1 MLLFLHLA
9 YDRAFAHSPTGLEV
23 LEVDGQNQ
31 EQDMIQILTSL
42 QAADSAA
49 KYIIKYCEL
58 GASYSEQSLS
68 HPPTAAQVQS
78 GKSSLFFQVILIR
91 FLIRSL
97 LSLVLIR
104 NLGMKSDYVLFRN
117 LGNNN

>member
-1 MLLFLHLA
+1 MLLFLPLA
-9 YDRAFAHSPTGLEV
+9 YDRAFAYSPTDLEALEV
-23 LEVDGQNQ
+23 NGQNQ

-42 QAADSAA
+42 QAEDSAA

-58 GASYSEQSLS
+58 GTSYSQQSLS
-68 HPPTAAQVQS
+68 HHQQLHRC
-78 GKSSLFFQVILIR
+78 SLVSHRFFFQIILIR

>member
-9 YDRAFAHSPTGLEV
+9 YDRAFAHSPTGLEA

-31 EQDMIQILTSL
+31 EQDMTQILTSL

-58 GASYSEQSLS
+58 GTSYSEQSLS
-68 HPPTAAQVQS
+68 HQQ
-78 GKSSLFFQVILIR
+78 LHR
-91 FLIRSL
+91 C
-97 LSLVLIR
+97 SLVSHR
-104 NLGMKSDYVLFRN
+104 FFSRLF
-117 LGNNN
+117 